1 MLCQLT
7 NMLQFNLAFEARHGL
22 VQKFSLSD
30 LSSGEDA
37 SSLSES
43 MVNARI
49 WEIGDWA
56 QRLRAGGLN
65 GKDASSIGKW
75 LNSLLGTKESS
86 D

>member
-1 MLCQLT
+1 MVCQLT
-7 NMLQFNLAFEARHGL
+7 SMFQFNLAFEARHGL
-22 VQKFSLSD
+22 VQKFSLSG

-49 WEIGDWA
+49 WEVGDWVE
-56 QRLRAGGLN
+56 RLRAGGLN
-65 GKDASSIGKW
+65 GKEASSIGKW
-75 LNSLLGTKESS
+75 LNSLLGTRKST